1 MKTILNKFRKYGTSG
16 ALPTPADLFKIG
28 VKSRRNVIREAA
40 KKPTATLKEL
50 CGFLGFESAS
60 SLRSNNLSALKKR
73 WEQAG
78 NIGTQDKAPFI
89 SSPILSHGAPHI
101 PVRAGPGSEQ
111 PPHPPPPPPL
121 SPPPPPKNLVYH
133 QPPQEEPQSP
143 NTTTFTLSAALQR
156 AEKKEQEEEER
167 GMDKDHLTDFKTP
180 EELEEQVPASPR
192 EKPSLLLNNLKMR
205 FERTADVPEK
215 AGRPFLKSASSE
227 DMDQTSVCDRL
238 LEKSS
243 LREKLAK
250 YTAAVS
256 KQSNSKTSVSSD
268 VLPSKISIPAIR
280 KVKGLPE
287 CNGSSSNDGP
297 KVTRKFCPPVK
308 ETCVACQKTVY
319 PLERLAALQHVYHK
333 SCFRC
338 VHCSTKLSL
347 GNFASLHGNVYCKP
361 HFSQLFKAKGNYD
374 EGFGRRPHKE
384 LWKPRKDG
392 DEDEEEEAAATKPKE
407 QAAPAR
413 RPSVES
419 LQDGPRT
426 PSVEAPAQVKVT
438 DITAH
443 METRMQTL
451 ASAAEKPAE
460 TRRLRIAWPP
470 PAGEAHS
477 GTGIRSPSAE
487 GVASGRTWRAKWPP
501 EDDSPSSSSAVASS
515 QSAERAELKSLRR
528 SSSLKERIR
537 PFTMVA
543 MPGPEANLS
552 PREPRRPL
560 KALLEWRTSLEERS
574 REKVQLQRKAEEE
587 GKAAEEAAGAFQ
599 SSAEEAEPRQEE
611 LQHAQEERQHAQE
624 ERQHAQEER
633 QHAQEERQHAQEER
647 QHAQEESPPADGSL
661 KSISPDVSA
670 SPSPPTMPKQN
681 RASQDVGFWEEDKQ
695 ESDGDELTVEDFI
708 KRNRHYDDDEEEES
722 E

>member
-1 MKTILNKFRKYGTSG
+1 MEPSPFTRQTWESQSLRVTAKELS
-16 ALPTPADLFKIG
+16 L
-28 VKSRRNVIREAA
+28 VSRRGKNNAIAERFSKYQRAA
-40 KKPTATLKEL
+40 DEVNSEKKKR
-50 CGFLGFESAS
+50 GFESAS

-78 NIGTQDKAPFI
+78 NIGAQDKAPFI

-101 PVRAGPGSEQ
+101 PVRAAPGSEQ

-121 SPPPPPKNLVYH
+121 SPPPPPKNLVYPH
-133 QPPQEEPQSP
+133 PPQEEPQSST
-143 NTTTFTLSAALQR
+143 TTTFTLSGALQR
-156 AEKKEQEEEER
+156 AGKKEQDEER
-167 GMDKDHLTDFKTP
+167 GMDKDHLTNFKTP

-192 EKPSLLLNNLKMR
+192 AHCEKPSLLLNNLKMR
-205 FERTADVPEK
+205 FERTADPPEK
-215 AGRPFLKSASSE
+215 AGRPILKSASSE

-256 KQSNSKTSVSSD
+256 KQSNSKTSVSTD

-287 CNGSSSNDGP
+287 CNGSSSNDLP

-308 ETCVACQKTVY
+308 ETCVVCQKTVY

-374 EGFGRRPHKE
+374 EGFGHRPHKE

-392 DEDEEEEAAATKPKE
+392 DEDEEEEAAAKPKE
-407 QAAPAR
+407 QAVPAR

-419 LQDGPRT
+419 LSDGPRT
-426 PSVEAPAQVKVT
+426 PSVEAPAPVKVT

-501 EDDSPSSSSAVASS
+501 EDDSPSSSSAAASS

-543 MPGPEANLS
+543 MPGPETNLS

-574 REKVQLQRKAEEE
+574 REKVELQRKAEEE

-611 LQHAQEERQHAQE
+611 
-624 ERQHAQEER
+624 
-633 QHAQEERQHAQEER
+633 R

-661 KSISPDVSA
+661 KSISPDASA
-670 SPSPPTMPKQN
+670 SPSPPTLPKQN